1 MSSLGINDDEFD
13 PLAPV
18 FYEDEDHD
26 EEPDE
31 SDGGFSDVDRVV
43 RVWVADGRLTK
54 VRVSPVWYRKLRNTT
69 MESAF
74 GQAFWQSNLTI
85 APIPDESTAPAAPD
99 EEFADVDFSKL
110 PGLSEDSFAAMRKAL
125 ADVRQR
131 RREASERHRQQ
142 VRKPPPP
149 TLGRSQGVT
158 VVLNE
163 AGHVSE
169 ARFDPKWLDQAQA
182 GHICN
187 HVMLA
192 AADAYA
198 RFVPPV
204 DEGRAELDALRG
216 EHRYLIAA
224 FQAMLNK
231 RGN

>member
-1 MSSLGINDDEFD
+1 MTDDELD

-18 FYEDEDHD
+18 FYDDGSPE

-85 APIPDESTAPAAPD
+85 APVPDEDTAPAAPA
-99 EEFADVDFSKL
+99 EEFADVDFSGL
-110 PGLSEDSFAAMRKAL
+110 PGLSEYNFAAMRKAL
-125 ADVRQR
+125 ADVRER
-131 RREASERHRQQ
+131 RREASERYREQA
-142 VRKPPPP
+142 RNSPPP
-149 TLGRSQGVT
+149 TLGHSQGVT

-163 AGHVSE
+163 SGHAGE
-169 ARFDPKWLDQAQA
+169 ARFDPLWLDRAQA
-182 GHICN
+182 GNICN

-198 RFVPPV
+198 RFVPAV
-204 DEGRAELDALRG
+204 DKGRAELDQLRG

-224 FQAMLNK
+224 FQAMLDK